1 MNTPSRIVTP
11 ERRSDDVGDTALRP
25 QLLSEFVGQAQAR
38 KNLSIFIE
46 AARKR
51 NEALDH
57 VLFVGPPGLGKT
69 TLAQIVARELGVGFR
84 ATSGPVIAKAGDL
97 AALLTNLE
105 ERDVLFIDEI
115 HRLSPAVEEVLY
127 PAMEDFQ
134 LDLIIGE
141 GPAARSVKI
150 ELAKFTLVGATT
162 RAGLLT
168 NPLRDRF
175 GIPVRLNFYTEEELE
190 KIVTRG
196 ARVLNIGMT
205 PDGANEIARRARGTP
220 RIAGRLLRRV
230 RDFASAAD
238 ASSIDRAIADHAL
251 SALEV
256 DAAGLDAMD
265 RRYLTT
271 IAMNYGGGPV
281 GVETMAAALS
291 EPRDAIEDIIEPF
304 LIQCGYLQRTPRGR
318 LLTSHAFR
326 HLGLAEPAPRSGAVR
341 AVRQRRQRRRL
352 RRHFVAYSVVDL
364 ACDDA
369 GAERLLRKRL
379 YRQPHRDRSHRAF
392 GCFDS
397 DTIACAWSWNS
408 AASISNRA
416 ELGEYR
422 HKDHMARHRS
432 VGISSIAGEEILGI
446 IEFVGHNDPIFS
458 AAKDWLQSV
467 QYLPRS
473 SCGVERG
480 SWDMEMAA
488 DKLLASL
495 SSPVINDVRVEVA
508 AVAPKLAGEGIN
520 LLIHPEI
527 GLQGVRVAGL
537 LALGLVRLAAFS
549 EYPVDL
555 GRRPLQ
561 APPENDA
568 ADLTADPAIRRSSA
582 WSLAT
587 ATIDRFEPGRRNH
600 ALTADDNC
608 RPPSSAGLYR
618 RGVPNHR
625 ARPKTLPCS
634 PSSRRRR
641 NSPRPTIP
649 TVSSMR
655 CRSPNSRLD
664 ALVGDNRW

>member
-11 ERRSDDVGDTALRP
+11 ERRADDVGDTALRP

-51 NEALDH
+51 GEALDH

-175 GIPVRLNFYTEEELE
+175 GIPVRLNFYTEAELE

-196 ARVLNIGMT
+196 APL
-205 PDGANEIARRARGTP
+205 
-220 RIAGRLLRRV
+220 IAGRRLRRV

-238 ASSIDRAIADHAL
+238 AASIDRAIADHAL
-251 SALEV
+251 IALEV

-304 LIQCGYLQRTPRGR
+304 LI
-318 LLTSHAFR
+318 
-326 HLGLAEPAPRSGAVR
+326 
-341 AVRQRRQRRRL
+341 
-352 RRHFVAYSVVDL
+352 
-364 ACDDA
+364 
-369 GAERLLRKRL
+369 
-379 YRQPHRDRSHRAF
+379 
-392 GCFDS
+392 
-397 DTIACAWSWNS
+397 
-408 AASISNRA
+408 
-416 ELGEYR
+416 
-422 HKDHMARHRS
+422 
-432 VGISSIAGEEILGI
+432 
-446 IEFVGHNDPIFS
+446 
-458 AAKDWLQSV
+458 
-467 QYLPRS
+467 
-473 SCGVERG
+473 
-480 SWDMEMAA
+480 
-488 DKLLASL
+488 
-495 SSPVINDVRVEVA
+495 
-508 AVAPKLAGEGIN
+508 
-520 LLIHPEI
+520 
-527 GLQGVRVAGL
+527 
-537 LALGLVRLAAFS
+537 
-549 EYPVDL
+549 
-555 GRRPLQ
+555 
-561 APPENDA
+561 
-568 ADLTADPAIRRSSA
+568 
-582 WSLAT
+582 
-587 ATIDRFEPGRRNH
+587 
-600 ALTADDNC
+600 
-608 RPPSSAGLYR
+608 
-618 RGVPNHR
+618 
-625 ARPKTLPCS
+625 
-634 PSSRRRR
+634 
-641 NSPRPTIP
+641 
-649 TVSSMR
+649 
-655 CRSPNSRLD
+655 
-664 ALVGDNRW
+664 